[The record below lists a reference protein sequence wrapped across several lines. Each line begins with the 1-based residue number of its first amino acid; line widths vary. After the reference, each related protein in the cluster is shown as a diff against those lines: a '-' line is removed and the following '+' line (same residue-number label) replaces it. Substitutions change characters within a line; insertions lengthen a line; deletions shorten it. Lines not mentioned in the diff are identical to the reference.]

1 MVSILNDST
10 DAYFNLAAEE
20 YLLRS
25 FGQDVFML
33 WQNEPSV
40 VIGKHQNVWAEINPA
55 FIQER
60 DIKVVRRS
68 FGGGAVYQDLGN
80 LNFTCIECSRN
91 ADFDKYTSLMVDLLA
106 EVGVPAEADSRRGL
120 TVQGLKISGSAQCIH
135 RGKCMYHAT
144 LLYKTNLQMLASA
157 LQGDLSDSAEWG
169 VERRAAY
176 VHSVRS
182 PVTNITHYLPSALQL
197 QDFKN
202 IIISFLLK
210 KKIVEGE
217 YQFSPY
223 DLQAINQLKEEKY
236 ATTQWNF
243 QATAPK

>member
-60 DIKVVRRS
+60 DIKVVRRFS
-68 FGGGAVYQDLGN
+68 GGGAVYHDLGN
-80 LNFTCIECSRN
+80 LNFTFIESSRN

-144 LLYKTNLQMLASA
+144 LL
-157 LQGDLSDSAEWG
+157 
-169 VERRAAY
+169 
-176 VHSVRS
+176 
-182 PVTNITHYLPSALQL
+182 
-197 QDFKN
+197 
-202 IIISFLLK
+202 
-210 KKIVEGE
+210 
-217 YQFSPY
+217 
-223 DLQAINQLKEEKY
+223 
-236 ATTQWNF
+236 
-243 QATAPK
+243 

>member
-1 MVSILNDST
+1 MMCINNNST

-20 YLLRS
+20 YLLNS
-25 FGQDVFML
+25 FPEDVFML

-40 VIGKHQNVWAEINPA
+40 VIGKHQNVWAEINPG
-55 FIQER
+55 FVLER
-60 DIKVVRRS
+60 DIKVVRRFS
-68 FGGGAVYQDLGN
+68 GGGAVYHDMGN
-80 LNFTCIECSRN
+80 LNLTFIERN
-91 ADFDKYTSLMVDLLA
+91 QYPDFDKFTSVLLNLLA
-106 EVGVPAEADSRRGL
+106 KIGIQAKADERRGL
-120 TVQGLKISGSAQCIH
+120 TLNGFKISGSAQCIH